1 MPTTLLPLSGARNFN
16 DGFTIPPDDGL
27 GEALYDLRRLL
38 RGEHRF
44 ESEISEQIRKTVPEL
59 RARGQ
64 YVPWQVFT
72 RGEGSLSQ
80 RDVTAGAPT
89 TGGSFIQTERLP
101 DIADALRP
109 VSQVVASGAT
119 VLTDLTNNI
128 SWPRWQLP
136 STPSAVTEIG
146 PIASSGQTSS
156 LMTLSAHR
164 VSSMTVVSKQL
175 LAQTTNMGL
184 EELIKKEM
192 LRSIGSVID
201 SYCLT
206 GSGVAPYPVGI
217 LNMPKNT
224 AGQRDVGKLQP
235 AITFGGAASW
245 TELVSFVGAV
255 EGTDVADDG
264 TMGWIVSPA
273 TKQKWSTAVKVAT
286 FPSFL
291 YENGKVGD
299 HPLRASNN
307 LSATNQCVFARWS
320 DVIVA
325 LWPLSILV
333 DPTSQALSANTRIF
347 LDVFCDVAV
356 LRGPAVAISADSGA
370 Q

>member
-27 GEALYDLRRLL
+27 GKALYDLRRLL

-44 ESEISEQIRKTVPEL
+44 ESEVSEQIRKTVPEL
-59 RARGQ
+59 RPRGQ
-64 YVPWQVFT
+64 FVPWQLFL
-72 RGEGSLSQ
+72 RGEGALSQ
-80 RDVTAGAPT
+80 RDVTAGVPT
-89 TGGSFIQTERLP
+89 TGGSFIQTKRLP
-101 DIADALRP
+101 DLASALIP

-119 VLTDLTNNI
+119 VLSDLTNNI

-136 STPSAVTEIG
+136 SSPSAITETGAIS
-146 PIASSGQTSS
+146 SSGQTSS

-164 VSSMTVVSKQL
+164 VSAMSIISKQL

-192 LRSIGSVID
+192 LRAIGSTID
-201 SYCLT
+201 GYCLS
-206 GSGVAPYPVGI
+206 GSGVSPQPLGI

-235 AITFGGAASW
+235 AITFGGPASW
-245 TELVSFVGAV
+245 LELVSFVGAV
-255 EGTDVADDG
+255 EGTDVAEDG
-264 TMGWIVSPA
+264 SMGWITSA
-273 TKQKWSTAVKVAT
+273 LTKQKWSTAPKLAGY
-286 FPSFL
+286 PSFL

-307 LSATNQCVFARWS
+307 LSATNQCIFARWS

-333 DPTSQALSANTRIF
+333 DPFALATSANVRIF
-347 LDVFCDVAV
+347 MDVFMDVGV

>member
-1 MPTTLLPLSGARNFN
+1 METTLHPLTGRQRSNN
-16 DGFTIPPDDGL
+16 GFAPEPYDF
-27 GEALYDLRRLL
+27 GEQMYDLRRLL

-44 ESEISEQIRKTVPEL
+44 ESEVSEQIRQKNPEL
-59 RARGQ
+59 RATGKFI
-64 YVPWQVFT
+64 PWEIFT
-72 RGEGSLSQ
+72 RDMVAGSPS
-80 RDVTAGAPT
+80 A
-89 TGGSFIQTERLP
+89 GGSFVQTERLP

-119 VLTDLTNNI
+119 VISDLQNTAL

-136 STPSAVTEIG
+136 SSPSAVTEIG

-164 VSSMTVVSKQL
+164 VSSMTVISKQL

-192 LRSIGSVID
+192 LRSIGSTID
-201 SYCLT
+201 GYCLS
-206 GSGVAPYPVGI
+206 GSGVAPYPLGI

-235 AITFGGAASW
+235 AITFGGPASW

-273 TKQKWSTAVKVAT
+273 VKQKWSVAVKLAT

-320 DVIVA
+320 DVVIG

-333 DPTSQALSANTRIF
+333 DPTSQAMSANTRLF
-347 LDVFCDVAV
+347 MDVFCDVAV